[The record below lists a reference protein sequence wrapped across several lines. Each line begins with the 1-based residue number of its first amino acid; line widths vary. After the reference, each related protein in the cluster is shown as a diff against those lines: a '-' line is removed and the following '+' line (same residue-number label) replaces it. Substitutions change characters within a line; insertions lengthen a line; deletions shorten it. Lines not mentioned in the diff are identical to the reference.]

1 MESDKRGPSD
11 LQDGRPVGVR
21 DGEQPQS
28 AEDCEDD
35 IPDASTVENV
45 GY

>member
-1 MESDKRGPSD
+1 MERDKRGPSD
-11 LQDGRPVGVR
+11 LRDGRPVEVR

-28 AEDCEDD
+28 AEDAEED